1 VLHPAN
7 VARTNKLAVR
17 VENCRADGNT
27 TFRQSH
33 AGFSERDGEH
43 SGVVEAQLRI
53 LRTIMTFVPHSAGAR
68 ISS

>member
-1 VLHPAN
+1 
-7 VARTNKLAVR
+7 LAAR

-27 TFRQSH
+27 TFRQSL

-53 LRTIMTFVPHSAGAR
+53 LRAPL
-68 ISS
+68 